1 MQSLGRKRT
10 KNGEGEDTLPQLPR
24 SPLSGKTLAKLGNNC
39 ASNLFYYRFFCDYL
53 FFKSIENE
61 PMFEL
66 LPGGFLYFFGFT
78 VQRKSTL
85 LL

>member
-1 MQSLGRKRT
+1 ML
-10 KNGEGEDTLPQLPR
+10 LR

-66 LPGGFLYFFGFT
+66 LQGGILYFFRFSRAEGIKAVT
-78 VQRKSTL
+78 LISQRDTKLANKKKTYID
-85 LL
+85 